1 MIKKYKYVYDK
12 QSGHFIKKLNEDDS
26 NVTTDTQ
33 QETKP
38 TEQKPEENK
47 ETSSSFKSVESDEVI
62 QKLNIQI
69 QQNEKKFQDDL
80 NTQNKLLDA
89 AKANASK
96 KAPQGIYDPVA
107 TDPDV
112 LNIMKKITDMTKQH
126 AIDKA
131 NFEYQKIT
139 QLQKLSQTNESYY
152 KIPEKYKGL
161 NESNIHTAKIYMGNL
176 IAPDEDHILKGM
188 ADFKRAFKETNLLY
202 GKDRQGYFV
211 IAVDKDDFDTLS
223 DTLEEL
229 IKVAGKSF
237 YDIKKIDHNVFS
249 PSNIDK
255 LITRFIKSK
264 EGRFDP
270 IEVEYIDNNN
280 EENYTSYSHN
290 GQHSLCAKS
299 YFDHRKWANF
309 HQYVDLYQELVRIG
323 YKDLEVL
330 NKDWKIMK
338 SFAVEDH
345 FGYYV
350 NEIEAQISKDR

>member
-1 MIKKYKYVYDK
+1 MIKKYKYVYDR

-26 NVTTDTQ
+26 NVTTDTE

-47 ETSSSFKSVESDEVI
+47 DSSSSFKSVESDEVI
-62 QKLNIQI
+62 QKLNAQI
-69 QQNEKKFQDDL
+69 QDNEKKFQDDL

-89 AKANASK
+89 AKVNASK
-96 KAPQGIYDPVA
+96 KTPQGIYDPVA

-112 LNIMKKITDMTKQH
+112 LNIMKKINDMTKQH

-131 NFEYQKIT
+131 NFEDQKLA

-161 NESNIHTAKIYMGNL
+161 NESNSHTAKIYLGNL

-223 DTLEEL
+223 DTLEETGYL
-229 IKVAGKSF
+229 RDEI
-237 YDIKKIDHNVFS
+237 IDTIM
-249 PSNIDK
+249 PQ
-255 LITRFIKSK
+255 L
-264 EGRFDP
+264 FDRHEM
-270 IEVEYIDNNN
+270 I
-280 EENYTSYSHN
+280 
-290 GQHSLCAKS
+290 Q
-299 YFDHRKWANF
+299 
-309 HQYVDLYQELVRIG
+309 
-323 YKDLEVL
+323 
-330 NKDWKIMK
+330 
-338 SFAVEDH
+338 
-345 FGYYV
+345 
-350 NEIEAQISKDR
+350 